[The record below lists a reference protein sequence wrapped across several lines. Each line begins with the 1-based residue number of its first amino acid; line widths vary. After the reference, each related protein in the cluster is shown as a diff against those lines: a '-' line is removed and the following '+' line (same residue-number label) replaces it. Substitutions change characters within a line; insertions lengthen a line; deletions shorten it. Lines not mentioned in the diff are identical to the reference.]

1 MTTKQARK
9 TFKEKDTSKQEGKKG
24 NLQEINHAECWKF
37 QEDHEHSQRDQRRDW
52 IHKLE
57 SDATLKN

>member
-9 TFKEKDTSKQEGKKG
+9 TFKEKDTSKQEGQKG

-37 QEDHEHSQRDQRRDW
+37 QENHEHSQRDQRRD
-52 IHKLE
+52 
-57 SDATLKN
+57 

>member
-9 TFKEKDTSKQEGKKG
+9 TFKEKDTSKQEGKKS
-24 NLQEINHAECWKF
+24 NLQEINLAECWKF
-37 QEDHEHSQRDQRRDW
+37 QDYEHSQRDQRRDW